1 MSNPRG
7 APAQIQLAA
16 SRNPFQLWM
25 GAAKICL
32 FPKSRPKKRG
42 RAGKRKS
49 PSGVFYT
56 AVFGKKEAGN
66 GETPP
71 SPDFTPGFLRAA
83 QNYIFFIHRHH
94 SSKEFF
100 QTGPKT
106 VRYKDFLPKVDK
118 LHIPYSES
126 LRELPK
132 KNNLK
137 IRGPGPGAE
146 SVDEGFYRP
155 KSQKRRFPASW
166 HPFKGEFSSP
176 RPEIQNLRE
185 FLGEDDKLHDFRKKS
200 AQRG

>member
-1 MSNPRG
+1 MP
-7 APAQIQLAA
+7 
-16 SRNPFQLWM
+16 
-25 GAAKICL
+25 
-32 FPKSRPKKRG
+32 FPKKSAKKTGPG
-42 RAGKRKS
+42 RKTKIAFRRFLYS
-49 PSGVFYT
+49 HLE
-56 AVFGKKEAGN
+56 KKEAGN
-66 GETPP
+66 GETPS

-106 VRYKDFLPKVDK
+106 GRCRNFLTKADK

-132 KNNLK
+132 NDLE
-137 IRGPGPGAE
+137 IQGPGPGAE

-155 KSQKRRFPASW
+155 KSQKQRFPASW
-166 HPFKGEFSSP
+166 HPFIGEFSSP